1 MNKRSIGTEYEQF
14 ARDYLEKHGV
24 KILEQN
30 YRNRSG
36 EIDLIGRDGEYTVF
50 IEVKYRS
57 TSQNGHPLEAV
68 TYSKQKQISKVAD
81 YYRIVHKLSEFIPM
95 RFDVIAILGD
105 EITWVKNA
113 FYYQGRY
120 K

>member
-1 MNKRSIGTEYEQF
+1 MNKRSVGTKYEQQAKDF
-14 ARDYLEKHGV
+14 LIKNGV
-24 KILEQN
+24 KILEEN

-36 EIDLIGRDGEYTVF
+36 EIDLIGKDGDYTVF
-50 IEVKYRS
+50 FEVKYRS
-57 TSQNGHPLEAV
+57 TNQNGHPLEAV
-68 TYSKQKQISKVAD
+68 TYAKQKQISKVAD
-81 YYRIVHKLSEFIPM
+81 YYRIVKRLSEFTPV

-120 K
+120 